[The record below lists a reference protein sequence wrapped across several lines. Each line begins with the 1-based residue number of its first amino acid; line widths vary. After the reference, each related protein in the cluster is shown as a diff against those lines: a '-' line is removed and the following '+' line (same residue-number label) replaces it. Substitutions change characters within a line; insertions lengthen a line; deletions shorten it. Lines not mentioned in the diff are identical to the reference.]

1 MGKGDIDIAALI
13 PHSGSMCL
21 LDEVVG
27 YDETR
32 IHCSTSSHRNAANP
46 LAVAGRLDTICGV
59 EYAAQAMALHGAL
72 IGTQRDG
79 PAGGRPAMGYLASLR
94 DVDCDD
100 DRLDLLEAD
109 LDVTATRLHGET
121 GRVIYDFAVHCQGRK
136 LLTGRAAVVL
146 DAAGAGLK
154 V

>member
-1 MGKGDIDIAALI
+1 MRALAGDIDIASMI
-13 PHSGSMCL
+13 PHTGSMCL
-21 LDEVVG
+21 LDQVVG
-27 YDETR
+27 YDETQ
-32 IHCSTSSHRNAANP
+32 IHCSTASHRDAANP
-46 LAVAGRLDTICGV
+46 LAVAGRLDTICAV

-72 IGTQRDG
+72 TG
-79 PAGGRPAMGYLASLR
+79 PVVGRPAMGYLASLR
-94 DVDCDD
+94 DVDCED

-146 DAAGAGLK
+146 DAAGGGLK
-154 V
+154 A

>member
-1 MGKGDIDIAALI
+1 MRTLFSDIDIAALI

-21 LDEVVG
+21 LDRVVE
-27 YDETR
+27 YDETQ
-32 IHCSTSSHRNAANP
+32 IHCRTGSHRDAANP
-46 LAVAGRLDTICGV
+46 LAVAGRLDTICAV

-72 IGTQRDG
+72 TG
-79 PAGGRPAMGYLASLR
+79 PVAGRPTMGYLASLR

-121 GRVIYDFAVHCQGRK
+121 GRVIYDFAVHCEGRK

-146 DAAGAGLK
+146 DAAGGGLK

>member
-1 MGKGDIDIAALI
+1 MRAPNDDIDIASLI

-21 LDEVVG
+21 LNRVVD
-27 YDETR
+27 YDATQ
-32 IHCSTSSHRNAANP
+32 IHCRAGSHRDSANP

-72 IGTQRDG
+72 TG
-79 PAGGRPAMGYLASLR
+79 PVAGRPTMGYLASLR
-94 DVDCDD
+94 DVHCED

-109 LDVTATRLHGET
+109 LDVTATRLYGET

-146 DAAGAGLK
+146 DAAGTGLK
-154 V
+154 A

>member
-1 MGKGDIDIAALI
+1 VIRTPTGEIDIAALI

-21 LDEVVG
+21 LDHVVR
-27 YDETR
+27 YDETE
-32 IHCSTSSHRNAANP
+32 IHCSTGSHRNAANP
-46 LAVAGRLDTICGV
+46 LAVGGRLDTICAV

-72 IGTQRDG
+72 TG
-79 PAGGRPAMGYLASLR
+79 PVAGRPTMGYLASLR

-109 LDVTATRLHGET
+109 LDITATRLHGEP
-121 GRVIYDFAVHCQGRK
+121 GRFIYMFAVHCQGRK

-146 DAAGAGLK
+146 DAGGGGLRS
-154 V
+154 